1 MCDKN
6 MYAVSAPG
14 KVLITGGYLVLDQQ
28 YTGFVQAT
36 NSRFVTMILKND
48 EDEVDVNSIKVIS
61 PQFRKGQWDFHWDN
75 QKKELIED
83 KVNTSK
89 NYYIQCTVQNT
100 LLIASHL
107 CSNFEEYIATGIKII
122 IMGHND
128 FYSQREQ
135 LEKNKLPRNFSSIQ
149 EIPDFCF
156 NNCAIEDVK
165 KTGLGSSAAMI
176 TSLVGSILGYLKV
189 IDIPSSEQNSEN
201 IDTKN
206 DFNLNF
212 LHNIAQ
218 YCHCLAQGKVGSGF
232 DVSAAVW
239 GSHVYR
245 RFNPAIINDLYKLD
259 KSEITA
265 EKLISVLDPNKNPN
279 WDAVV
284 TPCHIP
290 PGFIMRLAD
299 ISAGTSTPKMV
310 SKVNEWKSANPEEAS
325 ALWANLSN
333 YNNKINTL
341 FKELNEKCKS
351 EGEAYWSTLEALK
364 DYPVKEWKQHAGKV
378 SSTILDLL
386 LEVYNNFLEVRNCLR
401 TLSKKSGVPIEP
413 ESQTHLLDACM
424 DCPGVLMAGV
434 PGAGGYDA
442 IFCII
447 MEGKIS
453 ETETVCKG
461 ISAIEKLWENWG
473 ETSVCPLLA
482 SQSNFGISMEDP
494 NNYLNSYWDNMYQ

>member
-36 NSRFVTMILKND
+36 SSRFVTMILKND
-48 EDEVDVNSIKVIS
+48 EDEVDVNSVKVIS
-61 PQFRKGQWDFHWDN
+61 PQFRKGQWDYHWNN
-75 QKKELIED
+75 QSKELIED
-83 KVNTSK
+83 EGNSSH
-89 NYYIQCTVQNT
+89 NNYIQCTLQNT

-107 CSNFEEYIATGIKII
+107 CSTFNDYIATGIKII

-135 LEKNKLPRNFSSIQ
+135 LKKMNLPRNFTSIQ

-156 NNCAIEDVK
+156 NNCAIKDVN

-176 TSLVGSILGYLKV
+176 TSLVGSILGYFKV
-189 IDIPSSEQNSEN
+189 IDLPLTEQDSEK

-218 YCHCLAQGKVGSGF
+218 YCHCLVQGKVGSGF

-245 RFNPAIINDLYKLD
+245 RFNPDIINNLYKLD

-265 EKLISVLDPNKNPN
+265 EKLISVLDPNKNSN

-290 PGFIMRLAD
+290 PGFTMRLAD

-310 SKVNEWKSANPEEAS
+310 SKVNEWRNANPEEALE
-325 ALWANLSN
+325 LWTNISN

-341 FKELNEKCKS
+341 FKDLNEKCKS
-351 EGEAYWSTLEALK
+351 EGEAYWSTLEVLK
-364 DYPVKEWKQHAGKV
+364 NYPVKEWQQHADKV
-378 SSTILDLL
+378 SSSILDLL
-386 LEVYNNFLEVRNCLR
+386 LEVYNDFLQVRNYLR
-401 TLSKKSGVPIEP
+401 ILSKKTGAPVEP

-424 DCPGVLMAGV
+424 DCPGVIMAGV

-447 MEGKIS
+447 MEGESS
-453 ETETVCKG
+453 ETDCKG
-461 ISAIEKLWENWG
+461 LTAIEKLWESWT
-473 ETSVCPLLA
+473 ETSVCPLCA
-482 SQSNFGISMEDP
+482 SQSNFGISKEDP
-494 NNYLNSYWDNMYQ
+494 NNYLNSYWDNILSQ